1 MQTAKNSTSAVCA
14 ALVEQELSTGARWL
28 RFSSEIEAMFEA
40 DTREARIRRMTSTA
54 LVAMVLYN
62 FFLLADG
69 LLLRDVLWL
78 AVIVRLGV
86 ITPISIG
93 IYMVMRRPGMAAYR
107 DLLAVLTVVLV
118 TSSCG
123 FLITLS
129 ESPLHPYYNAGIIP
143 VIIYALLIQ
152 RYYFRYAVLCAVLV
166 NVIFAVSL
174 WRQQLTP
181 FELPLALLSYSIT
194 GTVCTLFAAYTMER
208 EHRLYYLLSLKE
220 RLHAAVMEGISN
232 RDALTGL
239 YNRRALDTRFAELE
253 LPSGRDNR
261 ELAIVILDIDHF
273 KVYNDRLGH
282 QAGDECLRQVAELI
296 TGQVADAR
304 GEAYRYGGEEFLLLL
319 RDISLERAASLAERI
334 RLTLVERAI
343 PHPDS
348 PTGPV
353 VTASFGVAHRRGSDL
368 SAAELVARADSALY
382 AAKNGGRNRI
392 FPPLGNPVQ
401 LVRDIR
407 RA

>member
-14 ALVEQELSTGARWL
+14 ALVEQEISTGAKWL
-28 RFSSEIEAMFEA
+28 RFSPEIEAMFEA
-40 DTREARIRRMTSTA
+40 DTRDARMRRMTSTA
-54 LVAMVLYN
+54 LVAMFLYN

-86 ITPISIG
+86 ITPISIA
-93 IYMVMRRPGMAAYR
+93 IYMVMRRPEMAAYR
-107 DLLAVLTVVLV
+107 DLLAVLTVLLV

-123 FLITLS
+123 YLIAIS

-166 NVIFAVSL
+166 NIIFGLSL
-174 WRQQLTP
+174 WQQQLTP
-181 FELPLALLSYSIT
+181 FELPLALSSYAIT

-239 YNRRALDTRFAELE
+239 YNRRALDARFGELE
-253 LPSGRDNR
+253 QQAGKDNR
-261 ELAIVILDIDHF
+261 ELALIILDIDHF
-273 KVYNDRLGH
+273 KIFNDRLGH
-282 QAGDECLRQVAELI
+282 QAGDECLRQVAQLI
-296 TGQVADAR
+296 TGHVLEAR

-319 RDISLERAASLAERI
+319 RDIGPERAAALAERI
-334 RLTLVERAI
+334 RLALGERAI

-348 PTGPV
+348 STGLV
-353 VTASFGVAHRRGSDL
+353 VTASFGIAHRRGTEL

-392 FPPLGNPVQ
+392 YPPLGHPLSV
-401 LVRDIR
+401 VRDIR